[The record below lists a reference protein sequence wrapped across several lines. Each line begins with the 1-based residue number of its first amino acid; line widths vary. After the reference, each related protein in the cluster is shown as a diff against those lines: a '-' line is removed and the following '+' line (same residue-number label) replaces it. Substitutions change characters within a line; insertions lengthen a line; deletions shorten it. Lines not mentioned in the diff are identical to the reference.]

1 MDEATDQKF
10 MRMALELAERARG
23 ATSPNPLVGAVVVQ
37 GETVVGQGFHA
48 AAGKAHAEVNA
59 IADAG
64 AAAEGATLYVTLE
77 PCNHFGRTP
86 PCTHRILEAGLQRV
100 VIALSDPN
108 PDVTGGGAAYLAEN
122 GVAVDLGVCTRE
134 AARQN
139 DWFIKYIR
147 TKQPFVI
154 AKCASTLD
162 GRIAASSG
170 DARWVTGKAARGFVH
185 RLRHSVDAIM
195 VGRQTVEQD
204 DPSLTTRL
212 PDGGGS
218 DPTRIVLDSSLGIST
233 RAKVVTLSS
242 SSPTWVVC
250 GPEADPERIKRF
262 EAAGVRILKASLHD
276 GWIDLK
282 SLMGLLGG
290 EGIASLLLEG
300 GSRLMG
306 SAIRSG
312 IVDKVLFFYAPKILA
327 GDDGSPICAGA
338 GGIRMSDAVGVSDV
352 EVHRFGDD
360 VLIEGYL
367 RRPELKSGPRPVDS

>member
-1 MDEATDQKF
+1 MK
-10 MRMALELAERARG
+10 MALALAERARG

-59 IADAG
+59 IEDAG
-64 AAAEGATLYVTLE
+64 AAAKGATLYVTLE

-86 PCTHRILEAGLQRV
+86 PCTHKILEAGIQRV
-100 VIALSDPN
+100 VIALPDPN
-108 PDVTGGGAAYLAEN
+108 PDVTGGGAAYLAEK
-122 GVAVDLGVCTRE
+122 GLVVDQGVCTHE

-170 DARWVTGKAARGFVH
+170 DARWVTGEAARGFVH
-185 RLRHSVDAIM
+185 QLRHSVDAIM
-195 VGRQTVEQD
+195 VGRQTVAQD
-204 DPSLTTRL
+204 DPSLTARL
-212 PDGGGS
+212 PGGGGL
-218 DPTRIVLDSSLGIST
+218 DPTRIVLDSSLTIPPE
-233 RAKVVTLSS
+233 AKVITLSS
-242 SSPTWVVC
+242 KSPTWMVC

-262 EAAGVRILKASLHD
+262 EAAGVRILTVSLRD
-276 GWIDLK
+276 GWIDLNV
-282 SLMGLLGG
+282 LMGLLGS
-290 EGIASLLLEG
+290 EGITSLLLEG
-300 GSRLMG
+300 GSRVMG

-327 GDDGSPICAGA
+327 GDDGTPVCAGP
-338 GGIRMSDAVGVSDV
+338 GGVRMSDAVGVNDI

-367 RRPELKSGPRPVDS
+367 G